1 MIIKILQPQAIYE
14 LGQRGNQED
23 TIYPVLGKAT
33 ASDRLFIVCDGM
45 GGHEHG
51 EVASGEFTRGL
62 AEYFDRNV
70 KPDEP
75 FHDDMLTDAIA
86 YAYQILDKADDGNF
100 KKMGTTLTL
109 IYIHSGGVTAA
120 HIGDSRIYHIR
131 PGKENLYV
139 SRDHSLV
146 FDLYQSG
153 EISFEEMK
161 TYKHKNVITR
171 AVQPGEDNRSRPDII
186 HITDI
191 EPGDYFYLC
200 SDGMLEQMDDDEI
213 LRLFSSSESNAAK
226 RQRLIDATKNNA
238 DNHSAYII
246 QVETVQHE
254 EADKLITGN
263 EEKTSRYNALNIKPA
278 VIGAVPS
285 NEGVVMVQPAPV
297 EVEPIDAGPETPP
310 PFNPA
315 EQPQADMT
323 RPQVQ
328 VTQSRP
334 EPVNAPRPSSPL
346 SRLWPLLLL
355 ALAAAAIAAYLLL
368 GDRNKKDDG
377 DNAGKESVSLPI
389 QKRSNEEVREVN
401 RPSKDVERRVEQE
414 VRQQQPAQK
423 PGEEVKNPDAKVSPE
438 NNKVTTPTKNEEGKK
453 GGKRQEVNIRKGM
466 KNYHPERSNPTS
478 GGGEVNGEKPAGGGE
493 NPVNTVETPGTGSI

>member
-62 AEYFDRNV
+62 AEYFDHNV

-315 EQPQADMT
+315 EQPQANMT

-423 PGEEVKNPDAKVSPE
+423 PGEEVKKTDAKVGPTTSNEGE
-438 NNKVTTPTKNEEGKK
+438 NKNKVNIKN
-453 GGKRQEVNIRKGM
+453 GM
-466 KNYHPERSNPTS
+466 KRYHPERSNPTS
-478 GGGEVNGEKPAGGGE
+478 GGGEVNGEKPAGGGD
-493 NPVNTVETPGTGSI
+493 NPVNTGQENPKTGSI